1 MRTIGLTFILSL
13 VGVLVLQGQSSFMT
27 SDSVAVFYPAQFD
40 AAQHLPSFAV
50 ERHLERAGDVP
61 DTWSVQ
67 PVFSQTDST
76 STVRI
81 AIGEGVD
88 LYGNGEVTGDLR
100 RNNTETVLWNTDNYE
115 YKKHEGKRLYQSHP
129 WILGVRPDGTAFGVL
144 ADNSW
149 KQEFNLHGSIEIKSY
164 SAPFRILV
172 VDATSPQRVMEKL
185 GDLIGTIPMPPLWS
199 LGYQQSRFSYYP
211 ADSVRYIA
219 KEFRKRKIPADVI
232 WMDIDYMDGYRIFTF
247 DPEGF
252 PEPKK
257 LNRDLHALDFKSIF
271 MIDPGVKVD
280 STYFIYQQGS
290 RGNHWVLDADGKPFV
305 GEVWPGDCVFPDYT
319 RPETR
324 EWWSGLYDDF
334 MDLGIDGVW
343 NDMNEP
349 AVFDQE
355 SFTIPENGLHRGGG
369 ELPASIHRRYH
380 NLYGLLMVKA
390 SREGILKANPDKRP
404 FVLSRAN
411 FLGGQRYAA
420 TWTGDNHSSWE
431 YLKMSIPM
439 SLNLSL
445 SGQPFNGPD
454 IGGFTKNADADL
466 LGHWMAI
473 GAYFPFFRNHSSKNT
488 TAQEPWA
495 FGKKIEDVSR
505 TAINRRYR
513 LLPYL
518 YTLFREAHETGAPII
533 KPTFFA
539 DIQDISLR
547 EQQETFLLGDNLL
560 IVPRWAENVQLPK
573 GNWVDIAFE
582 EEQDDDGYQA
592 KVKLRPG
599 AIVPM
604 TEKVFQSTEDYSN
617 ERIVLLINPDNQ
629 GKAKGHMY
637 SDAGEGFGYQEEAFS
652 KHSYTAELK
661 DDVLKVTIRLEAGVE
676 SPRGYQIGYVQQ
688 GGIVYSEWT
697 TTKEITLQL

>member
-1 MRTIGLTFILSL
+1 MRTIGLTFILTL
-13 VGVLVLQGQSSFMT
+13 VGVLVLHGQSSFMT
-27 SDSVAVFYPAQFD
+27 SDSVAVFYPARFD

-50 ERHLERAGDVP
+50 ERQLERAGDVP
-61 DTWSVQ
+61 DTWSVA
-67 PVFSQTDST
+67 PVFTQTDST

-149 KQEFNLHGSIEIKSY
+149 KQEFDLHGGIAIKSY
-164 SAPFRILV
+164 SAPFRVLV
-172 VDATSPQRVMEKL
+172 VDAPSPQRVMEKL

-219 KEFRKRKIPADVI
+219 KEFRKRKIPADVL

-252 PEPKK
+252 PDPKK
-257 LNRDLHALDFKSIF
+257 LNKDLHALDFKSIY

-280 STYFIYQQGS
+280 STYGIYQQGS
-290 RGNHWVLDADGKPFV
+290 RGNHWVLDADGEPFV

-324 EWWSGLYDDF
+324 EWWSGLYPDF

-349 AVFDQE
+349 AVFDRE

-369 ELPASIHRRYH
+369 ALPASIHRRYH
-380 NLYGLLMVKA
+380 NVYGLLMVKA
-390 SREGILKANPDKRP
+390 SREGILSADPDKRP

-454 IGGFTKNADADL
+454 IGGFTKNSDAEL
-466 LGHWMAI
+466 LGHWMAM

-495 FGKKIEDVSR
+495 FGRKIEDVSR

-518 YTLFREAHETGAPII
+518 YTLFREAHETGAPIM

-539 DIQDISLR
+539 DIQDTSLR
-547 EQQETFLLGDNLL
+547 DQQETFLLGDHLL

-573 GNWVDIAFE
+573 GNWTDIAFE
-582 EEQDDDGYQA
+582 KGDDGYQA

-604 TEKVFQSTEDYSN
+604 TDKVFQSTEDYSN
-617 ERIVLLINPDNQ
+617 DRIVLLINPDDK
-629 GKAKGHMY
+629 GKARGHMY
-637 SDAGEGFGYQEEAFS
+637 SDAGQGYGYQNGAYALNSFS
-652 KHSYTAELK
+652 AELTDK
-661 DDVLKVTIRLEAGVE
+661 TLKVTVQLDWGVE
-676 SPRGYQIGYVQQ
+676 PNHREYRIGYVKQ
-688 GGIVYSEWT
+688 GEIVYSEWT
-697 TTKEITLQL
+697 TGNEIILQL